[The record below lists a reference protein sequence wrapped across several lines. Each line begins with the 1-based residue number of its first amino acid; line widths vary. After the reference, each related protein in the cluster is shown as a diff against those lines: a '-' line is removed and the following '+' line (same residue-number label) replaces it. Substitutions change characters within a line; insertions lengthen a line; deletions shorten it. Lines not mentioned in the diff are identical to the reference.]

1 MRADIVVIM
10 PPLLTFM
17 PGIGQAQEPVCVEA
31 LGPDPAVER
40 LCERIVGRFSGSAED
55 EHDIM
60 LGGPQVEILRDKL
73 GALVDPDALRAPVL
87 ARDPFQCVDHIAAA
101 VAEPDIERR

>member
-10 PPLLTFM
+10 PPRLTFM

-40 LCERIVGRFSGSAED
+40 LCERIVGRFSGSAEV
-55 EHDIM
+55 EQDIM
-60 LGGPQVEILRDKL
+60 LVGPQV
-73 GALVDPDALRAPVL
+73 G
-87 ARDPFQCVDHIAAA
+87 RDPS
-101 VAEPDIERR
+101 R